1 MNCFR
6 ISCLFL
12 CLFLS
17 SSAPVV
23 QVEVSQY
30 QLPVLKGKN
39 DNPIIKIKLSN
50 VQEGEKI
57 THIEL
62 STNGTTSIKDIK
74 TIRLFYYGKDSVP
87 GNPMSDKGKLIS
99 STSIIKNEI
108 TLRSDQLLAKGDNYF
123 WISYELNDAAGLYNL
138 VDAQVMEIG
147 LGTMTIKPT
156 LKQNTLRQRLGV
168 AVRTHMKDGIHTS
181 RIPGLVTTNKG
192 TLIATFDAR
201 RDSGR
206 DLQGNIDIGI
216 HRSED
221 GGNTWKPLQIAMD
234 MGKWGGLPEKFN
246 GVSDACILV
255 DKNSNAIYIA
265 GLWMHGV
272 INEEGKWLENLTNE
286 STDWN
291 HQWKTKGSQPGFGV
305 KETSQFMIVKSTDDG
320 KTWSKPVNLTKMI
333 KKEEWWLLAPAPG
346 HGITLKDGTLV
357 FPTQGR
363 DKKGKGFSNITY
375 SKDHGKTWK
384 TSSPAS
390 VESTTEN
397 MGAELEDGSILLSM
411 RSGANKG
418 RMVGNGRIMSITKDL
433 GETWSVHPTS
443 RNALIEPG
451 CMASL
456 IRHDYIQDGQR
467 KSLLLFSN
475 PDSKTTRNRI
485 SIKQSLDNGM
495 SWPLDR
501 VVRLDDFSGRGYSC
515 LTSIDKETIGI
526 FYESSQADIIF
537 QAIKLKDL
545 LSK

>member
-6 ISCLFL
+6 ISFLFL
-12 CLFLS
+12 CLFLRS
-17 SSAPVV
+17 FTPAV

-30 QLPVLKGKN
+30 QLSVLKGKSN
-39 DNPIIKIKLSN
+39 NPIIKIKLSN
-50 VQEGEKI
+50 VEEGEKI
-57 THIEL
+57 NHIVL
-62 STNGTTSIKDIK
+62 NTNGTTDLKDIK

-87 GNPMSDKGKLIS
+87 GNPMSGKGKLIS
-99 STSIIKNEI
+99 AATTINNQI
-108 TLRSDQLLAKGDNYF
+108 TLKSDQLLVKGDNYF
-123 WISYELNDAAGLYNL
+123 WVSYELNDGAGLYNL
-138 VDAQVMEIG
+138 MDAQVVEVG
-147 LGTMTIKPT
+147 LGTMVIKPT
-156 LKQNTLRQRLGV
+156 AKQDTLRQRLGV
-168 AVRTHMKDGIHTS
+168 AVRTHLKDGIHTS

-221 GGNTWKPLQIAMD
+221 GGNTWKSLQIAMD
-234 MGKWGGLPEKFN
+234 MGEWGGLPEKFN

-286 STDWN
+286 SADWN

-320 KTWSKPVNLTKMI
+320 KTWSKPINLTKMI

-384 TSSPAS
+384 TSNPAS
-390 VESTTEN
+390 IESTTEN
-397 MGAELEDGSILLSM
+397 MAAELEDGSILLTM

-456 IRHDYIQDGQR
+456 IRHDYIQDGKQ

-495 SWPLDR
+495 SWPSNK
-501 VVRLDDFSGRGYSC
+501 VIRLDDFSGRGYSC
-515 LTSIDKETIGI
+515 LTSVNKETIGI

-545 LSK
+545 LSN